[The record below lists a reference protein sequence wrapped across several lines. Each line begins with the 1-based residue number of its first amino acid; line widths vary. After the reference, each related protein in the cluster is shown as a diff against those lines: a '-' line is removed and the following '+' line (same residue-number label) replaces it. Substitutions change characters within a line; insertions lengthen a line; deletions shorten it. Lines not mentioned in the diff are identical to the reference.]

1 MKKIL
6 ITFIMAIIAI
16 SFSACSSDNDNN
28 NEPVVNP
35 EVPTDGS
42 KILVAYFSWGGNTRA
57 VATQIA
63 QLTGGTLY
71 EIQPATPYTIDYQT
85 LAYTVAR
92 NELDTDARPALK
104 ETDANFSQYD
114 YVFIGCPVWW
124 GTAPMI
130 MSTFCENYSFNG
142 KTVIPFCT
150 YVSTGRDATLQKL
163 SSLTATANHL
173 TGYGTNGSNTSGVES
188 WLKAINMIK

>member
-57 VATQIA
+57 VAMQIA

-71 EIQPATPYTIDYQT
+71 EIQPTT
-85 LAYTVAR
+85 LLAMAR
-92 NELDTDARPALK
+92 MEVIQA
-104 ETDANFSQYD
+104 
-114 YVFIGCPVWW
+114 VWNR
-124 GTAPMI
+124 G
-130 MSTFCENYSFNG
+130 
-142 KTVIPFCT
+142 
-150 YVSTGRDATLQKL
+150 
-163 SSLTATANHL
+163 
-173 TGYGTNGSNTSGVES
+173 
-188 WLKAINMIK
+188 